1 MKKKQALPE
10 YLRQLRKFYCCT
22 QKYIASQ
29 LNISRQ
35 TYSHYETGRIMPSI
49 NILYRLAQIYGISV
63 DDILKQTEVEKHD
76 LWGSDLF
83 IQDTDKADNVLLQ
96 KEFLACFQSL
106 NEKDRK
112 EVLSIMWE
120 IMQVKKKTG
129 SSDST

>member
-1 MKKKQALPE
+1 
-10 YLRQLRKFYCCT
+10 
-22 QKYIASQ
+22 
-29 LNISRQ
+29 
-35 TYSHYETGRIMPSI
+35 MPSI

>member
-22 QKYIASQ
+22 QKDIASQ

-96 KEFLACFQSL
+96 KEFLACFQSI

>member
-22 QKYIASQ
+22 QKDIASQ

-76 LWGSDLF
+76 LWGGVIYSFRILIKQITF
-83 IQDTDKADNVLLQ
+83 
-96 KEFLACFQSL
+96 CY
-106 NEKDRK
+106 
-112 EVLSIMWE
+112 
-120 IMQVKKKTG
+120 KK
-129 SSDST
+129 SFWLVFRV